1 MDNDGMIRSLAARI
15 LAADIATVPVASL
28 PGAMSLDEAWAQ
40 CRPEALDFSVVLAAV
55 ASGQSHIARR
65 EPSWEGSDLSLST
78 VSYPLSRDMV
88 LEGDA
93 SLWQAVAL
101 IMDQGVAF
109 CMTSGGMGIVSPTDL
124 SKPLCRIW
132 LLGRIIDFENALADL
147 FPSITSRTWKAD
159 RSDSWIAG
167 LNAEAE
173 RRKRDGTYL
182 TEEDCLTLAQKLSIC
197 REWLRDTF
205 PPDGKD
211 RMSKNLFKSDFGWL
225 SRVRNDLAH
234 GRPPRHGR
242 GGPLELLR
250 RFDRLDDYTARLWAL
265 VADREDVWDR
275 YAESEIAV
283 LTDGVKTPVWQARE
297 GLPENCW
304 MVSAMNPFERVLP
317 DTINSSRHDALRAD
331 AKRRGIYI
339 CDGIGSAPQSGG
351 WSESMIVVGG
361 SNRETAVELS
371 RWYGQR
377 SVFELAQEHLYVI
390 EVETGEVRR
399 TVSFMRA

>member
-1 MDNDGMIRSLAARI
+1 MDHDGMMRSLADRI
-15 LAADIATVPVASL
+15 LAADIATLPVAML
-28 PGAMSLDEAWAQ
+28 PGTMPLDEAWAQ
-40 CRPEALDFSVVLAAV
+40 CRSEALDFDVVLVAV
-55 ASGQSHIARR
+55 ASGQSHVARR
-65 EPSWEGSDLSLST
+65 EPSWQSSDLRLST
-78 VSYPLSRDMV
+78 VSYPLPRDMV

-93 SLWQAVAL
+93 SLWKAVDL

-109 CMTSGGMGIVSPTDL
+109 CMTSGGIGIVSPADL
-124 SKPLCRIW
+124 NKPVCALWI
-132 LLGRIIDFENALADL
+132 LGRILDFEKALTDL
-147 FPSITSRTWKAD
+147 FPSITSRTWKAG
-159 RSDSWIAG
+159 RADSWIEG
-167 LNAEAE
+167 VSAEVE
-173 RRKRDGTYL
+173 RRKLDGTYL
-182 TEEDCLTLAQKLSIC
+182 TEEDCLTFAQKLAIS

-211 RMSKNLFKSDFGWL
+211 RMSGSLFKSSFGWL
-225 SRVRNDLAH
+225 SRIRNDLAH
-234 GRPPRHGR
+234 GRSPRHGR

-250 RFDRLDDYTARLWAL
+250 RLDRLDDYTARLWAL

-275 YAESEIAV
+275 YAESELSV
-283 LTDGVKTPVWQARE
+283 LTDGVTTPVWQARDSI
-297 GLPENCW
+297 PENCW

-339 CDGIGSAPQSGG
+339 CDGMGSAPQSGG
-351 WSESMIVVGG
+351 WSESMVVVGD

-377 SVFELAQEHLYVI
+377 SVFELAREHLHVI